1 MCWVHHE
8 FLKFLSLIFVPRGRE
23 FESRL
28 SLRKPKA
35 RKPVEFFYNRTW
47 TVDVETLFRS
57 ILNQNTYSGR
67 SCLIESSFNWFSWR
81 VFPAKDLLEDAVKMF
96 FPNSGHEQHVPV
108 GWTFDRLQTRK
119 LASKCRLW
127 RNVNPTLFMSTN
139 EFVLAALFY
148 KPFLLHHS
156 NERPSSTS
164 SKKNSC
170 IIASGSLIQD
180 LRACNYREGACFLF
194 VWPRWS
200 LTLPLKTSLCDVK
213 Q

>member
-47 TVDVETLFRS
+47 TVDVETLSRS

-67 SCLIESSFNWFSWR
+67 SCLIESSFNW
-81 VFPAKDLLEDAVKMF
+81 
-96 FPNSGHEQHVPV
+96 
-108 GWTFDRLQTRK
+108 WTFWWDCYLNCSFAWNCINWRMLESFPSKGFVGGRREDVFSQLRTRTKCPSRMDVRSITDAQTGIKMQIVTECQSHIIHVHQRVRAGCTFLQAL
-119 LASKCRLW
+119 LAS
-127 RNVNPTLFMSTN
+127 
-139 EFVLAALFY
+139 
-148 KPFLLHHS
+148 PFQ
-156 NERPSSTS
+156 R
-164 SKKNSC
+164 
-170 IIASGSLIQD
+170 
-180 LRACNYREGACFLF
+180 
-194 VWPRWS
+194 
-200 LTLPLKTSLCDVK
+200 TSLEHF